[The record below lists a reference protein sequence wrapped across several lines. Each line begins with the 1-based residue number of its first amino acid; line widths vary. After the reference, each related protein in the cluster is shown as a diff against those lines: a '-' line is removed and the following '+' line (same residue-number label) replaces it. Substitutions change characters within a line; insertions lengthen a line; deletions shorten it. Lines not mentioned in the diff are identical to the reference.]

1 MPHILIDFLIDS
13 CNLKNDAQL
22 SRILGIKAPH
32 LSRIRNRQL
41 SSSPAFIL
49 AIHEKLNIPV
59 SQIRSLIALQK

>member
-22 SRILGIKAPH
+22 GRILGIKAPH
-32 LSRIRNRQL
+32 LSRIRNGQL